1 MAGRGTK
8 VVSGML
14 VILHIL
20 PERWF
25 MQAYSFL
32 SLHEAVCLKCMHFI
46 VYMYNLIL
54 KRVKVLRG
62 RTAHKRESGLCKGNW
77 TSRY

>member
-46 VYMYNLIL
+46 VYMYTLIL
-54 KRVKVLRG
+54 KSKEWR
-62 RTAHKRESGLCKGNW
+62 C
-77 TSRY
+77 